1 MCIEKQSGLDRNL
14 IVVSDT
20 ANNRLVIINEDTMQ
34 FEDQIGNGKIG
45 LVDGSYNE
53 AQFHHP
59 QGICH
64 VFRENKHYLYLCDT
78 KNHAIREINI
88 STKEVLTVIGTG
100 EKGFDKEGNKSPET
114 QRLSSPWDIV
124 AVNRDTL
131 IFAMAGTHQIW
142 ALNLKTNRG
151 FNFSGSGREGNL
163 NSKQDLK
170 ACEWAQPSG
179 LAIGLI
185 SATHIELYVADSES
199 SCIRSINMKTLKSA
213 RNLVGGDTNPKNLHA
228 YGDQDGVGV
237 EAKLQHPLGVHFIPE
252 KNVIIVTDTY
262 NHKIKVVDPFR
273 NEIFSWLGNGKNKL
287 GDETTFKSSF
297 NEPSGVSS
305 LYDEARRD
313 VKVYICDT
321 NNHCIRRVFY
331 DQGTVETPIIEG
343 VPECVSGECAPVDQ
357 TDDEIDARKEH
368 EIKQRA
374 NEKGDDKGEMLD
386 CPEGQLCMEPA
397 WWDEESD
404 EEGKATKPAAAAQN

>member
-1 MCIEKQSGLDRNL
+1 ME
-14 IVVSDT
+14 
-20 ANNRLVIINEDTMQ
+20 

-45 LVDGSYNE
+45 LVDGAYNE

-59 QGICH
+59 QGMCH
-64 VFRENKHYLYLCDT
+64 VFRENQHFIYLCDS
-78 KNHAIREINI
+78 KNHAIREINLT
-88 STKEVLTVIGTG
+88 TKDVLTVIGTG

-151 FNFSGSGREGNL
+151 FNFSGSGKEGNL
-163 NSKQDLK
+163 NSKSDLK
-170 ACEWAQPSG
+170 QCEWAQPSG

-185 SATHIELYVADSES
+185 SASHIELYVADSES
-199 SCIRSINMKTLKSA
+199 SCIRSVNMKTLKGA
-213 RNLVGGDTNPKNLHA
+213 RNLVGGDANPRNLHA
-228 YGDQDGVGV
+228 YGDRDGVGI

-252 KNVIIVTDTY
+252 KNVIIITDTY

-273 NEIFSWLGNGKNKL
+273 NEIFSWLGNGRNQL
-287 GDETTFKSSF
+287 NDETTFKSSF

-305 LYDEARRD
+305 LYDENLRD

-321 NNHCIRRVFY
+321 NNHCVRRVYY
-331 DQGTVETPIIEG
+331 DQGIVETPTITG
-343 VPECVSGECAPVDQ
+343 VPMCVSGDCYPVVDHVN
-357 TDDEIDARKEH
+357 EEVDANK
-368 EIKQRA
+368 
-374 NEKGDDKGEMLD
+374 
-386 CPEGQLCMEPA
+386 
-397 WWDEESD
+397 
-404 EEGKATKPAAAAQN
+404 